1 MWALT
6 TRCVAQ
12 HSRDLFINKPC
23 CRSTGI
29 SLGMNPKPYRQYL
42 TFEQVYRLFS
52 MLLSDY
58 SQINLGDSTMKF
70 SPYTLKKYIFKIC
83 RPHSE
88 NNISYVKKSQI

>member
-1 MWALT
+1 MCVWVIT

-42 TFEQVYRLFS
+42 TFGQVYRLSFYILYGE
-52 MLLSDY
+52 LLQISDL
-58 SQINLGDSTMKF
+58 SS
-70 SPYTLKKYIFKIC
+70 
-83 RPHSE
+83 
-88 NNISYVKKSQI
+88 V